1 MRRLKIGVMP
11 PFKTGRRAA
20 LMGAGA
26 AMIAGGVRA
35 QEAFP
40 SRPIRMI
47 IPFPAGGPTDVYAR
61 LYAERL
67 SRELGQPVVTENRG
81 GAGGAIGS
89 LEVSRARA
97 DGYTILFGTA
107 STHALYPLVT
117 RQPQFDV
124 VRDFTTIAELG
135 GGPLCWLAHP
145 SRPATLRE
153 FLAAARAANPPL
165 SYGSPGSG
173 TIMHLATE
181 LLKQQAG
188 GVTITHVPY
197 RGAAPAMNDLVGG
210 TLALAVNTFGGGLP
224 LHQGGRARML
234 AVATPRRLDAAPDVP
249 TVAEALG
256 IAGFEAVLWH
266 AVFAPPA
273 LPAPILERLS
283 AATNAALADPAFRAS
298 LAASGIAASAPGTP
312 ASAAAFIAAETARYR
327 PVVEAIRPELEQ

>member
-1 MRRLKIGVMP
+1 VTRHFEI
-11 PFKTGRRAA
+11 GRRAA
-20 LMGAGA
+20 LLGAGA
-26 AMIAGGVRA
+26 ALIAGGVRA
-35 QEAFP
+35 QEAYP

-67 SRELGQPVVTENRG
+67 GRELGQTVVTENRG
-81 GAGGAIGS
+81 GAGG
-89 LEVSRARA
+89 
-97 DGYTILFGTA
+97 
-107 STHALYPLVT
+107 ALYPLVT

-124 VRDFTTIAELG
+124 ARDFTTIAELG

-145 SRPATLRE
+145 SRPATLPA
-153 FLAAARAANPPL
+153 FLAAARTANPTL

-188 GVTITHVPY
+188 RVTITHVPY

-234 AVATPRRLDAAPDVP
+234 AVATARRLDAAPDVP

-256 IAGFEAVLWH
+256 LASFETVLWH

-283 AATNAALADPAFRAS
+283 AATNAALADPAFRTS
-298 LAASGIAASAPGTP
+298 LTASGITASAPGTP

>member
-1 MRRLKIGVMP
+1 
-11 PFKTGRRAA
+11 
-20 LMGAGA
+20 
-26 AMIAGGVRA
+26 
-35 QEAFP
+35 
-40 SRPIRMI
+40 
-47 IPFPAGGPTDVYAR
+47 
-61 LYAERL
+61 
-67 SRELGQPVVTENRG
+67 
-81 GAGGAIGS
+81 
-89 LEVSRARA
+89 VSRARA

-145 SRPATLRE
+145 SRPATLRA
-153 FLAAARAANPPL
+153 FLDAARNANPPL
-165 SYGSPGSG
+165 SYGSPGRG

-234 AVATPRRLDAAPDVP
+234 AVATARRLEAAPDVP

-256 IAGFEAVLWH
+256 LSSFEAVLWH

-283 AATNAALADPAFRAS
+283 AATNAALADSAFRAS
-298 LAASGIAASAPGTP
+298 LTASGITASAPGTP
-312 ASAAAFIAAETARYR
+312 ASAAAFIAAETRRYA

>member
-1 MRRLKIGVMP
+1 
-11 PFKTGRRAA
+11 
-20 LMGAGA
+20 
-26 AMIAGGVRA
+26 
-35 QEAFP
+35 
-40 SRPIRMI
+40 MI

-67 SRELGQPVVTENRG
+67 GRELGQPVVTENRG

-89 LEVSRARA
+89 LEVSRARP

-145 SRPATLRE
+145 SRPASLRE
-153 FLAAARAANPPL
+153 FLAAARTANPPL

-173 TIMHLATE
+173 TMMHLATE

-188 GVTITHVPY
+188 GVALTHVPY
-197 RGAAPAMNDLVGG
+197 RGAAPAMNDLVSG

-234 AVATPRRLDAAPDVP
+234 AVATARRLEAAPDVP
-249 TVAEALG
+249 TVTEALG
-256 IAGFEAVLWH
+256 LVGFEAVLWH
-266 AVFAPPA
+266 AVFAPQRSRANPGTA
-273 LPAPILERLS
+273 FGGDQCCACRSCLPRQPCRFWHHR
-283 AATNAALADPAFRAS
+283 FRARHPRQCRRFHRRRDQALRACGRGHS
-298 LAASGIAASAPGTP
+298 SGA
-312 ASAAAFIAAETARYR
+312 
-327 PVVEAIRPELEQ
+327 